1 MTRRG
6 NFKKLITMYNF
17 SELNTLT
24 NRLID
29 EEIGTYDLPYYI
41 EPLLEGATLIDL
53 LKYTR

>member
-1 MTRRG
+1 
-6 NFKKLITMYNF
+6 MYNF

-29 EEIGTYDLPYYI
+29 EEIGTYDLTYYI